1 MAELLGSL
9 GINGKLLMAQ
19 VVNFLLVFWLLQRF
33 VFKKLLDFIE
43 NRKREIAK
51 GLELKA
57 TAEREVERTKVLRE
71 DVLHRAQAEAQQV
84 FKEAQDRSRAME
96 QEQLSQAKGKAEGIV
111 KSAKEQAS
119 REQEAALKEL
129 QGQVRGMAFG
139 AAERVLARTINK
151 KDQEK
156 LTEELLH
163 SLATGYAGKK

>member
-9 GINGKLLMAQ
+9 GINGKLLIAQ
-19 VVNFLLVFWLLQRF
+19 IVNFLLVFWLLQRF
-33 VFKKLLDFIE
+33 VFKRLLDFIE

-51 GLELKA
+51 GLEFKA
-57 TAEREVERTKVLRE
+57 EAEREVEHTKE
-71 DVLHRAQAEAQQV
+71 VLHRAQAEAQQV
-84 FKEAQDRSRAME
+84 FREAKKLSQAME
-96 QEQLSQAKGKAEGIV
+96 QEQLNQAKVKAEGIV

-129 QGQVRGMAFG
+129 QGQVRGMAFA
-139 AAERVLARTINK
+139 AAERVLARTISK

-163 SLATGYAGKK
+163 SAATYAGKE

>member
-9 GINGKLLMAQ
+9 GINGKLLIAQ
-19 VVNFLLVFWLLQRF
+19 IVNFLLVFWLLQRF
-33 VFKKLLDFIE
+33 VFKRLLDFIE

-51 GLELKA
+51 GLEFKA
-57 TAEREVERTKVLRE
+57 EAEREVEHTKALRE
-71 DVLHRAQAEAQQV
+71 EVLHRAQTEAQQV
-84 FKEAQDRSRAME
+84 FREAKKLSQAME
-96 QEQLSQAKGKAEGIV
+96 QEQLNQAKVKAEGIV

-129 QGQVRGMAFG
+129 QGQVRGMAFA
-139 AAERVLARTINK
+139 AAERVLARTISK

-163 SLATGYAGKK
+163 SAATYAGEK

>member
-1 MAELLGSL
+1 MAELLENL
-9 GINGKLLMAQ
+9 GINGKLLAAQ
-19 VVNFLLVFWLLQRF
+19 VLNFLLVFWLLQRF

-84 FKEAQDRSRAME
+84 FREAQDRSRAME

-111 KSAKEQAS
+111 KSAKDQAS
-119 REQEAALKEL
+119 REQEAALAEL
-129 QGQVRGMAFG
+129 QGQVRGMAFV
-139 AAERVLARTINK
+139 AASRVLARTISK

-156 LTEELLH
+156 LTAELLH
-163 SLATGYAGKK
+163 SAAKEYAQK